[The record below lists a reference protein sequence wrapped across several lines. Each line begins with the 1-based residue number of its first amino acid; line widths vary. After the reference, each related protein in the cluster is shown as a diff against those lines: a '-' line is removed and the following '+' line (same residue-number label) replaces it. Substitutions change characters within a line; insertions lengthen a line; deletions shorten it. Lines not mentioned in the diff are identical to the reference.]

1 MCDDVEVFERLTS
14 YVGTCLKVPLNDR
27 KSIDMVDMLNRL
39 LFKRS
44 HYNDRTIIRYYEY

>member
-1 MCDDVEVFERLTS
+1 MTS

-27 KSIDMVDMLNRL
+27 KSIDIVDVLNRS

-44 HYNDRTIIRYYEY
+44 HCDDMMIIRYYKC

>member
-1 MCDDVEVFERLTS
+1 MTS

-27 KSIDMVDMLNRL
+27 KSIDIVDVLNRS

-44 HYNDRTIIRYYEY
+44 NCDDRIIIRYYKC